1 MANDPEKRKVPS
13 VADRLVYSV
22 REAGWPLF
30 VDQHSEAHTLIEG
43 QAVPISRTNRALT
56 KLLYDLEDKAPSN
69 DGLIGARR
77 VLDML
82 AHDSGDVR
90 ELHTRAAFHEGAVFY
105 ELAPG
110 RVVRIDENGWKLDP
124 NPPVFFRAV
133 KNLKPLPNPAPGGKL
148 EGVTKWVNLKTDK
161 DRRLFLTYITL
172 VALAHIARPILEVTG
187 VMGAGKTMASRF
199 VKRMLD
205 PTGNETVTIDRRDF
219 LQKAD
224 HCYLVMLDN
233 QNSLP
238 EWAQDTLCRLVT
250 GESDSKRVLYSDDDD
265 HVWSMKRAVLLNGIN
280 PPSER
285 GDVQDRT
292 LPIEL
297 ERIDKRE
304 RLPEDDFWMQFSLAH
319 PELLGAVFD
328 ALSGALR
335 ARHTVVLEERPRLAD
350 WGLYAAALYESQGW
364 GVETFAED
372 WKSVEQAQQQGTLD
386 GSVVAQAVILY
397 MKDKERVEKTA
408 AALHT
413 AIEAAAEDTLDL
425 SADKTWPKTGR
436 TLWKKIR
443 EVTPLLEAHGIRAY
457 RSTSNKAGR
466 PIILD
471 TEFPDGPGDGQGG
484 DNYAKYGDDKGDDNQ
499 TWGTIKSGVSSPN
512 TPDTYGDGDDNASGG
527 RYFGDTL
534 GFPSSYHPK
543 EYIEGESTPD
553 LSSPSSP
560 PPQTNSTNSQTHTP
574 TDGVENGSDALHTA
588 QPLHT
593 PGSVEGL
600 LADPPPWLAAQLE
613 KAAADPAN
621 HPVGCVCGECS

>member
-13 VADRLVYSV
+13 VADRLIYSV

-56 KLLYDLEDKAPSN
+56 KLLHDLEARAPTN

-105 ELAPG
+105 QLAPG

-133 KNLKPLPNPAPGGKL
+133 KNLNPLPNPAPGGKL
-148 EGVTKWVNLKTDK
+148 EGVTKWVNLKSSK

-250 GESDSKRVLYSDDDD
+250 GESDSKRVLYSNDDD

-364 GVETFAED
+364 GVEQFVED
-372 WKSVEQAQQQGTLD
+372 WKGVEQAQQQGTLD

-397 MKDKERVEKTA
+397 MKDKESVEKTA
-408 AALHT
+408 ANLHK
-413 AIEAAAEDTLDL
+413 AIETAVEADLDL
-425 SADKTWPKTGR
+425 DADKTWPKTGR

-457 RSTSNKAGR
+457 RKNDNRAGR
-466 PIILD
+466 PIVLD
-471 TEFPDGPGDGQGG
+471 TDFTGGGPG
-484 DNYAKYGDDKGDDNQ
+484 
-499 TWGTIKSGVSSPN
+499 KSA
-512 TPDTYGDGDDNASGG
+512 DDNADDKRPADDNTDDNFRASSADTPHSNGKSDDKRHYG

-534 GFPSSYHPK
+534 GSHTSDSKK
-543 EYIEGESTPD
+543 EYREPESIPD
-553 LSSPSSP
+553 LSSASSADDEKTAVEEA
-560 PPQTNSTNSQTHTP
+560 QTNSTNSQTHTSEEP
-574 TDGVENGSDALHTA
+574 TEEQRRRIAEQVRQGTGEDAARAQTLGDYDGWLGS
-588 QPLHT
+588 
-593 PGSVEGL
+593 
-600 LADPPPWLAAQLE
+600 
-613 KAAADPAN
+613 
-621 HPVGCVCGECS
+621 

>member
-13 VADRLVYSV
+13 VADRLIYSV

-56 KLLYDLEDKAPSN
+56 KLLYELEDKAPSN

-105 ELAPG
+105 QLAPG

-133 KNLKPLPNPAPGGKL
+133 KNLNPLPNPAPGGKL
-148 EGVTKWVNLKTDK
+148 EGVTKWVNLKSSK

-250 GESDSKRVLYSDDDD
+250 GESDSKRVLYSNDDD

-364 GVETFAED
+364 GVEQFVED
-372 WKSVEQAQQQGTLD
+372 WKGVEQAQQQGTLD

-397 MKDKERVEKTA
+397 MKDKESVEKTA
-408 AALHT
+408 ANLHK
-413 AIEAAAEDTLDL
+413 AIETAVEADLDL
-425 SADKTWPKTGR
+425 DADKTWPKTGR

-457 RSTSNKAGR
+457 RKNDNRAGR
-466 PIILD
+466 PIVLD
-471 TEFPDGPGDGQGG
+471 TDFTGGGPG
-484 DNYAKYGDDKGDDNQ
+484 
-499 TWGTIKSGVSSPN
+499 KSA
-512 TPDTYGDGDDNASGG
+512 DDNADDKRPADDNTDDNFRASSADTPHSNGKSDDKRHYG

-534 GFPSSYHPK
+534 GSHTSDSKK
-543 EYIEGESTPD
+543 EYREPESIPD
-553 LSSPSSP
+553 LSSASSADDEKTAVEEA
-560 PPQTNSTNSQTHTP
+560 QTNSTNSQTHTSEEP
-574 TDGVENGSDALHTA
+574 TEEQRRRIAEQVRQGTGEDAARAQTLGDYDGWLGS
-588 QPLHT
+588 
-593 PGSVEGL
+593 
-600 LADPPPWLAAQLE
+600 
-613 KAAADPAN
+613 
-621 HPVGCVCGECS
+621 